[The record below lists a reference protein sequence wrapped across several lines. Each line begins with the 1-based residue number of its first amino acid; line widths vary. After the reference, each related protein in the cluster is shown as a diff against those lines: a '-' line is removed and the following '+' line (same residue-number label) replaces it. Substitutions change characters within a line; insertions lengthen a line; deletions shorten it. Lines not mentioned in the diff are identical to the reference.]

1 MSTVSRK
8 WTKAVRRDRALL
20 NDRLEKWHA
29 WKKGKKV
36 FLTVENPNSR
46 ETNKPFVRVPATD
59 VWGKYMPYQ
68 MKTKSEDEF

>member
-8 WTKAVRRDRALL
+8 WTKAVRRDKALL
-20 NDRLEKWHA
+20 NDRLEKWNA

-36 FLTVENPNSR
+36 FLTIENTNSR
-46 ETNKPFVRVPATD
+46 ETNKPFVRVPAAD

-68 MKTKSEDEF
+68 MQPKSDDEL